1 MKLQEIEEYERKL
14 EEEKK
19 RKPQENI
26 IVDSEVASI
35 FKNRRSKVEKYAI
48 EGERDESVED
58 LDVELI
64 TKDNK
69 VTYILKEQDNYR
81 APKKESETKQSDVKR
96 EQKQLTVVK
105 ADSFESKGSNLVKT
119 SDLSKS
125 MPDVTK
131 DLSFS
136 PVTLRSHE
144 GQSQPAHYRRSDGVI
159 LPDASSIGKENK
171 RPALRK
177 AKTFGEPSIP
187 G

>member
-1 MKLQEIEEYERKL
+1 M
-14 EEEKK
+14 
-19 RKPQENI
+19 
-26 IVDSEVASI
+26 
-35 FKNRRSKVEKYAI
+35 EKYAI
-48 EGERDESVED
+48 EGEREESVDD

-81 APKKESETKQSDVKR
+81 APKKEPEPKPMDVK
-96 EQKQLTVVK
+96 QDKKQLTVVK

-125 MPDVTK
+125 MPDVSK

-136 PVTLRSHE
+136 VVTLRSHE
-144 GQSQPAHYRRSDGVI
+144 GQGQPVHHRRSDGVI
-159 LPDASSIGKENK
+159 LTDVSSVGKENK

-187 G
+187 GK